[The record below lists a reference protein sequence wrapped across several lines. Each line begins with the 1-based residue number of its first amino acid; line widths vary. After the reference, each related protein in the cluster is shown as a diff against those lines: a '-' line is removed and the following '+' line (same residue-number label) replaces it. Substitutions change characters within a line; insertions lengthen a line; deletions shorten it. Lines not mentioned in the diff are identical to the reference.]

1 MSRIYRLRSLSAAMP
16 HRSTDRAM
24 APMKCSK
31 LVLRRAAPKGRK
43 YWPDRPY
50 PRELM
55 QVSNETRMNKL
66 LSQVV
71 LGVCGTTGKL
81 QEYIAELEEK
91 AKRYKSL
98 HEGREDY
105 VNSMHAVV
113 KKHSQMLENLR
124 AKYDRCATKY
134 GIVRTKYDELRDE
147 CEGMLKLLESGR
159 EGGAQYV
166 ALKIVH
172 EYMRS
177 IMKKINEGQD
187 RVRHG
192 DPGS

>member
-1 MSRIYRLRSLSAAMP
+1 MS

-43 YWPDRPY
+43 YWPGGKY
-50 PRELM
+50 PRVLRK
-55 QVSNETRMNKL
+55 VSNETRMNKV

-71 LGVCGTTGKL
+71 LGLCGATGKQ
-81 QEYIAELEEK
+81 QEYIAELEENIAELDEK

-147 CEGMLKLLESGR
+147 CEGVLKLLESGR

>member
-1 MSRIYRLRSLSAAMP
+1 MS

-43 YWPDRPY
+43 YWPGGKY
-50 PRELM
+50 PRVLRK
-55 QVSNETRMNKL
+55 VSNETRMNKV

-71 LGVCGTTGKL
+71 LGLCGATGKQ

-147 CEGMLKLLESGR
+147 CEGVLKLLESGR

-177 IMKKINEGQD
+177 IMKKIKEGQD

>member
-43 YWPDRPY
+43 YWPDRPV
-50 PRELM
+50 PKR
-55 QVSNETRMNKL
+55 T
-66 LSQVV
+66 
-71 LGVCGTTGKL
+71 

-177 IMKKINEGQD
+177 IMKKIKEGQD